1 MKIAL
6 FASGSFY
13 GDVGPYLEIANRL
26 EQLGHQTLLV
36 IPEEY
41 ADKTTSFNCC
51 YYMGDVLSTELEQN
65 SPTYGAMIFGIMKNL
80 LQNAFGRIDDVL
92 SACKD
97 VDVILSHPLCAI
109 SDIVAE
115 YHGIKNIELL
125 ISSMYFNHDE
135 EKRRTQF
142 LNDIGLQALNECREK
157 LKLKTVKNVS
167 IDIFG
172 NSNTKIT
179 LFPKFYVNT
188 NNPNVVFGNFIH
200 YEDVCDLPEKLV
212 EFIDAGPPPVVF
224 AMGSG
229 SKHMMDPP
237 NFNEITVEVA
247 KKYRSILLG
256 KSDVLHD
263 NVFVCDFPVP
273 HSKLFPLASLVVTH
287 GGIGT
292 IGKCLAS
299 NTPQIAVPQM
309 PENKVNADLLSYLI
323 TVIDPVNYNIDT
335 ISDAIENCKYNFEI
349 GEQYSSAINSIDV
362 IDIIEKTI
370 NN

>member
-6 FASGSFY
+6 FATGSFY
-13 GDVGPYLEIANRL
+13 GDVGPYLEISRRL

-41 ADKTTSFNCC
+41 ADKTIDFNCC
-51 YYMGDVLSTELEQN
+51 YYMGDVLSKEVEQN
-65 SPTYGAMIFGIMKNL
+65 SSSYSMMIVGIMKNL
-80 LQNAFGRIDDVL
+80 LQNAFDRIDDVL

-97 VDVILSHPLCAI
+97 VDIILSHPLCAI

-125 ISSMYFNHDE
+125 ISSMYFNDDHQE
-135 EKRRTQF
+135 RNSYV
-142 LNDIGLQALNECREK
+142 NDIGLSSLNECRKK
-157 LKLKTVKNVS
+157 LNMPLVTNAS
-167 IDIFG
+167 L
-172 NSNTKIT
+172 NSLENDNIKIT
-179 LFPKFYVNT
+179 LFPEFYVKT
-188 NNPNVVFGNFIH
+188 NDPNVIFGNFIH
-200 YEDVCDLPEKLV
+200 YEDVTELPESLL
-212 EFIDAGPPPVVF
+212 EFINSGEPPIVF

-237 NFNEITVEVA
+237 NFNEITIEAA

-256 KSDVLHD
+256 KSDVVHD
-263 NVFVCDFPVP
+263 NIFVCDFPVP
-273 HSKLFPLASLVVTH
+273 HSKLFPLASLIVTH

-309 PENKVNADLLSYLI
+309 PENKVNADLLSHLI
-323 TVIDPVNYNIDT
+323 TVIDPVNYNINT
-335 ISDAIENCKYNFEI
+335 ISDAIQNCKYNFEI